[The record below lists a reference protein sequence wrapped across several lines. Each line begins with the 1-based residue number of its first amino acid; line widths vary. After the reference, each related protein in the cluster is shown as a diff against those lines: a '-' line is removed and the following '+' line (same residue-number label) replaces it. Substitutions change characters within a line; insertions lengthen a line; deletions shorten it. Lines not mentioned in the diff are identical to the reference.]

1 MTSQPPAAIYAE
13 LLSNIRQISVVASL
27 SEPANPSTKADISN
41 GGRQL
46 NVTHQGHTQSITL
59 PAQTSVSG
67 VLPVAQ
73 NSRTSLSWRLPVS
86 SAEVKPAHFSLES
99 QALPWTSV
107 DMKTGSPVACRNC
120 GSEFVSQ
127 GAINTWKDLPS
138 ENWAE
143 MMEFWHCHKPHD
155 HEHQDS
161 ESLATKGYGAN
172 HAISAQQGVGFVDL
186 TSFLFTE
193 TDCRGLKYSSSTMD
207 AGFDMSSLALE
218 DNESNKFLHV
228 FCRKCATEVG
238 LYNIAALSV
247 TLFKWQITCQTKT
260 PDPSPNSPEC
270 LAATLMA
277 TISRSGSSKSIVTPH
292 VLGSLKSD
300 SAARQNLHLW
310 VLNPNV
316 VYTASSATGR
326 KTAMK
331 ILYKHIDSEE
341 GDKLITSM
349 TSDVQEITLP
359 EAAIN
364 AAEETLLT
372 SSQLLPT
379 QERTF
384 KEWNVGLLGRW
395 EPCSGVEA

>member
-1 MTSQPPAAIYAE
+1 MGSQSSAKIYAE

-27 SEPANPSTKADISN
+27 SSSADPSTKADISN

-46 NVTHQGHTQSITL
+46 NVTHQGHTESITL
-59 PAQTSVSG
+59 PAQTSVAG
-67 VLPVAQ
+67 DLPVAQ
-73 NSRTSLSWRLPVS
+73 TGRPSLSWRLPVS
-86 SAEVKPAHFSLES
+86 PAEAKPAHFSLEN

-107 DMKTGSPVACRNC
+107 DMKTGSPVGCRNC
-120 GSEFVSQ
+120 GSEFVAE
-127 GAINTWKDLPS
+127 GAIETWKDLPS
-138 ENWAE
+138 DNWAE

-155 HEHQDS
+155 HDHQDS

-193 TDCRGLKYSSSTMD
+193 SDCRGLKYSSTTMD

-218 DNESNKFLHV
+218 DDENNKFLHV

-247 TLFKWQITCQTKT
+247 TLFKWQITCQTNT
-260 PDPSPNSPEC
+260 PDPSPSSPEC

-277 TISRSGSSKSIVTPH
+277 TISRSGSSKSIITPH
-292 VLGSLKSD
+292 VLGSVKSD
-300 SAARQNLHLW
+300 SAVPQQNLHLW

-316 VYTASSATGR
+316 VYAASSTTGS

-331 ILYKHIDSEE
+331 ILYKHIESSE

-359 EAAIN
+359 EAAIKT
-364 AAEETLLT
+364 AEECLLT
-372 SSQLLPT
+372 SSQLLPA

-395 EPCSGVEA
+395 EPSS

>member
-1 MTSQPPAAIYAE
+1 MVSQPPAAIYAE

-27 SEPANPSTKADISN
+27 SAPANPSTKAGISN

-46 NVTHQGHTQSITL
+46 NVTHQGHMESITL
-59 PAQTSVSG
+59 PAQTSVAG
-67 VLPVAQ
+67 LLPVAQ
-73 NSRTSLSWRLPVS
+73 TGRPSLSWRLPVS
-86 SAEVKPAHFSLES
+86 PAEAKPAQFSLEN

-107 DMKTGSPVACRNC
+107 DIKMGSPVGCRGC

-127 GAINTWKDLPS
+127 GAINEWKDLPS

-172 HAISAQQGVGFVDL
+172 SAISAQQGVGFVDL

-193 TDCRGLKYSSSTMD
+193 SDCRGLKYSSSTMD

-218 DNESNKFLHV
+218 DDESNKFLHV
-228 FCRKCATEVG
+228 FCRQCATEVG
-238 LYNIAALSV
+238 LYNVAASSV

-260 PDPSPNSPEC
+260 PDPNPSSPEC

-277 TISRSGSSKSIVTPH
+277 TISRSGSSKSIITPH
-292 VLGSLKSD
+292 VLGSVKLS
-300 SAARQNLHLW
+300 SAVARQNLHLW

-316 VYTASSATGR
+316 VYTASSTTGCT
-326 KTAMK
+326 TAMK
-331 ILYKHIDSEE
+331 ILYRHIDSEE
-341 GDKLITSM
+341 GDKLITCM

-359 EAAIN
+359 ETAIK
-364 AAEETLLT
+364 AAEECLLA
-372 SSQLLPT
+372 SSQLLPA

-395 EPCSGVEA
+395 EPSS